1 MSCSWFP
8 GACLVVAMLAGPASL
23 MADEQI
29 VDEIETLFLEAE
41 ESKRIADGWV
51 EDVVVTGDRSIRL
64 TGERDQVQQAIG
76 AVMLADQRFADNDVE
91 LARSIARVYSVKHA
105 DPQAL
110 ASLINR
116 TGPDVQADPTLQ
128 VVVLSG
134 RVEQVESAMAVLAE
148 LDVAREV
155 SAQSEEDPVQRDV
168 VFDVY
173 LVGAYSGPHEFPALP
188 AVPQSAVEG
197 FRETFPFA
205 SYSLLEAFTIRASPG
220 GSDASVRGYLDS
232 DQLTEYRFQAEVESS
247 HEESGSISLSDV
259 WLVLRT
265 YSKETGTQESEIRTN
280 LTIQE
285 SKTVVVGKA
294 GIRGVADGVFLVLRA
309 RFD

>member
-1 MSCSWFP
+1 MSCSWFAR
-8 GACLVVAMLAGPASL
+8 ACLVVTMLAGPASL
-23 MADEQI
+23 LADEQS
-29 VDEIETLFLEAE
+29 VDEIETSFIEAQE
-41 ESKRIADGWV
+41 AKRIAEGWV

-76 AVMLADQRFADNDVE
+76 AVMLADQRFADNDIE

-105 DPQAL
+105 DPRAL

-134 RVEQVESAMAVLAE
+134 RVEQVESAMAVLAD
-148 LDVAREV
+148 LDVAGEV
-155 SAQSEEDPVQRDV
+155 PAQRDV

-188 AVPQSAVEG
+188 TVPQSAVEG
-197 FRETFPFA
+197 LRETFPFA

-247 HEESGSISLSDV
+247 QEESGSISLSDV

-265 YSKETGTQESEIRTN
+265 YSKDTGTQESEIQTN

>member
-91 LARSIARVYSVKHA
+91 LARSIARVYSVKHT
-105 DPQAL
+105 DPRAL
-110 ASLINR
+110 ASLINS
-116 TGPDVQADPTLQ
+116 TGPDVRADPTLQ

-155 SAQSEEDPVQRDV
+155 SPQSEEEPVQRDV
-168 VFDVY
+168 AFDVY
-173 LVGAYSGPHEFPALP
+173 LVVRTRVTRIPCFAGRPSKRCGGIQGDVPVRIVQAARSVYDPCFPWRKRRKCQRLSGL
-188 AVPQSAVEG
+188 
-197 FRETFPFA
+197 
-205 SYSLLEAFTIRASPG
+205 
-220 GSDASVRGYLDS
+220 
-232 DQLTEYRFQAEVESS
+232 
-247 HEESGSISLSDV
+247 
-259 WLVLRT
+259 
-265 YSKETGTQESEIRTN
+265 
-280 LTIQE
+280 
-285 SKTVVVGKA
+285 
-294 GIRGVADGVFLVLRA
+294 
-309 RFD
+309 